1 MVKTSLQSGN
11 RVVILVQNLPV
22 PFDRRVWLEA
32 THLASRGLKVTVICP
47 SAEGYP
53 VGKFQE
59 DHVDIRRYKSP
70 GEAQSLLGYVW
81 EYTAS
86 ITKMLFHLI
95 ALRKSGPIQVIQYC
109 NPPDLLFLAVLPFKV
124 FSKAKIIFDQHDLG
138 PELMAAKGL
147 DKLPL
152 MSSVALTIEKASYKT
167 AHHVISTN
175 ESYAAIAASRGKKS
189 NREIFV
195 VRSGPK
201 RNWADSAQKSV
212 EFRKGHEY
220 QIGYIGVMGYQDGVD
235 LLLKAFQILI
245 KEQHLDAYLTLAG
258 GGTELENLKALS
270 IELGINENVQFY
282 GKVRDDQLLKDL
294 IKSSDVCVAT
304 DRDSEL
310 NNLSTMNKII
320 EYMALSKPMV
330 LFDSKE
336 SRFSAGDAAVYVE
349 PDNYQKLADEVAAL
363 LQNKSKMQKLGTAG
377 RQRFV
382 SDLCWENQQTSL
394 ESAYW
399 IDNDKR

>member
-1 MVKTSLQSGN
+1 MTTKSVRPGD

-32 THLASRGLKVTVICP
+32 THLASKRLKVTVICP

-53 VGKFQE
+53 VGRFEQ
-59 DHVDIRRYKSP
+59 DGVDIRRYKSP
-70 GEAQSLLGYVW
+70 QEAESVLGYIL
-81 EYTAS
+81 EYTSS
-86 ITKMLFHLI
+86 IAKMLFHLTI
-95 ALRKSGPIQVIQYC
+95 LRLKAPIEVIQYC
-109 NPPDLLFLAVLPFKV
+109 NPPDLLFLVALPFKV
-124 FSKAKIIFDQHDLG
+124 FSKTKIVFDQHDLG
-138 PELMAAKGL
+138 PELMTAKGL
-147 DKLPL
+147 DKFPL
-152 MSSVALTIEKASYKT
+152 MSKIALGIEKASYKT
-167 AHHVISTN
+167 ANHVISTN
-175 ESYAAIAASRGKKS
+175 NSYAEIASNRGKKH
-189 NREIFV
+189 NQDVFV

-201 RNWADSAQKSV
+201 RDWADSAKESLT
-212 EFRKGHEY
+212 FRKGHQF

-235 LLLKAFQILI
+235 LLLRAFQLLI
-245 KEQHLDAYLTLAG
+245 DDHGIDAYLTLAG
-258 GGTELENLKALS
+258 GGTEFEILKKLAT
-270 IELGINENVQFY
+270 ELGISSNVQFY

-336 SRFSAGDAAVYVE
+336 SRFSAGDAAIFVE
-349 PDNYQKLADEVAAL
+349 PDNYEKLAQEIAFL
-363 LQNKSKMQKLGTAG
+363 LKNQPIMSQLGAAG

-382 SDLCWENQQTSL
+382 SELCWENQHSSL
-394 ESAYW
+394 EKAYW
-399 IDNDKR
+399 IQDDGK